1 MRHPRCIAERR
12 HNRVTVMA
20 RRRKVILR
28 WFPPHDNYKPENTS
42 AWRRCGKWN
51 LACGCY
57 LCSRQDSSFRRQ
69 RRRQFKRDIAE
80 NISEWSDLWVET

>member
-12 HNRVTVMA
+12 HNRLTVMA

-28 WFPPHDNYKPENTS
+28 WFPHQENHKPENS
-42 AWRRCGKWN
+42 AWRRCGNWN

-69 RRRQFKRDIAE
+69 RRRQFKRDVAD
-80 NISEWSDLWVET
+80 NVSEWSDFAAFV